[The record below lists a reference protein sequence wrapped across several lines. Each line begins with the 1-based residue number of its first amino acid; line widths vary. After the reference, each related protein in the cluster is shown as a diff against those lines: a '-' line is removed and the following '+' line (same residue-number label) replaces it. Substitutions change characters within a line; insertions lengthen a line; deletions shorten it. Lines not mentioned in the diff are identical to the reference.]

1 MLKLH
6 ATKDYLVNVT
16 SPDSTFSIHLETSNY
31 STIEFND
38 DPSYEVSSWL
48 FCVESVAWKKQI
60 GVAGS
65 Q

>member
-6 ATKDYLVNVT
+6 ATKDYLENIT

-38 DPSYEVSSWL
+38 DPSYEVS
-48 FCVESVAWKKQI
+48 F
-60 GVAGS
+60 
-65 Q
+65 